1 MTTTLER
8 EVLEMCNLSQG
19 VKEEGIEIG
28 IRKGIKQGVE
38 EGKFLALAELV
49 KDGTL
54 SVDVAAAK
62 AKMTVDEFKKAMK
75 STFWLYQ
82 RQAPADGTEMI
93 PFCGIF
99 YAFFD
104 FAAKSWLVWFW

>member
-19 VKEEGIEIG
+19 VKEEG
-28 IRKGIKQGVE
+28 
-38 EGKFLALAELV
+38 KFLTLAELV

-75 STFWLYQ
+75 STF
-82 RQAPADGTEMI
+82 
-93 PFCGIF
+93 
-99 YAFFD
+99 
-104 FAAKSWLVWFW
+104 

>member
-54 SVDVAAAK
+54 SVEVAAAK

-75 STFWLYQ
+75 GTF
-82 RQAPADGTEMI
+82 
-93 PFCGIF
+93 
-99 YAFFD
+99 
-104 FAAKSWLVWFW
+104 

>member
-38 EGKFLALAELV
+38 EGKFLTLAELV

-54 SVDVAAAK
+54 SVDVAAK
-62 AKMTVDEFKKAMK
+62 AKMKVDEFKKAMK
-75 STFWLYQ
+75 STF
-82 RQAPADGTEMI
+82 
-93 PFCGIF
+93 
-99 YAFFD
+99 
-104 FAAKSWLVWFW
+104 

>member
-1 MTTTLER
+1 
-8 EVLEMCNLSQG
+8 MCNLSQG

-28 IRKGIKQGVE
+28 IQKGVK
-38 EGKFLALAELV
+38 EGEFLALAELV

-75 STFWLYQ
+75 GTF
-82 RQAPADGTEMI
+82 
-93 PFCGIF
+93 
-99 YAFFD
+99 
-104 FAAKSWLVWFW
+104 

>member
-1 MTTTLER
+1 MIYCHYISHTWDTVTYAYGATIDDIT
-8 EVLEMCNLSQG
+8 G
-19 VKEEGIEIG
+19 VAVFHFWKEEGIEIG

-38 EGKFLALAELV
+38 EGKFLTLAELV

-75 STFWLYQ
+75 STF
-82 RQAPADGTEMI
+82 
-93 PFCGIF
+93 
-99 YAFFD
+99 
-104 FAAKSWLVWFW
+104 